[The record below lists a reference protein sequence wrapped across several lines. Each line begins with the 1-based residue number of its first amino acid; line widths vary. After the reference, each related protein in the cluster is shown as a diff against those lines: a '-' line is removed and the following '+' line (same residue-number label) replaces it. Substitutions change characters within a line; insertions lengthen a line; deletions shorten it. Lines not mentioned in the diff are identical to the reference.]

1 MVLPGRLLPQGTV
14 HNCSHDRNSVTGLCT
29 CVCTGVCVH
38 GRVCTWV
45 RVCMG
50 ACVHGH
56 VCARACVHVGA
67 HVCMGVCARGCVC
80 TCVQVGV
87 RVHVLV
93 LAQHVGL
100 TLR

>member
-14 HNCSHDRNSVTGLCT
+14 HNCSHDRNSVTCLCT

-50 ACVHGH
+50 
-56 VCARACVHVGA
+56 VCAHGR
-67 HVCMGVCARGCVC
+67 VC

-87 RVHVLV
+87 RVHILV